1 MIYTTTEQDS
11 RDAACMLFKAVQW
24 DNISRD
30 GTESE
35 IDGTSLFEVLPRA
48 LVTPFPHDPGGRLL
62 ELGMRAHEIVLAM
75 HDQDTDSETRVGVY
89 MQAIE
94 LRKRE
99 LAGWL
104 AVRTPEYPEGD
115 LLGAARVAVTLGGL
129 LCEVSL
135 LTLDKSFMSTG
146 GKYLQD
152 ALVYTDRVNR
162 VEYTGTKKNV
172 ARIRAAAHENLEAC
186 RMAIAQF

>member
-1 MIYTTTEQDS
+1 MSYDFTYSPLISKCSKVVGHTLIFFCPLRLNMIYTTTEQDS

-35 IDGTSLFEVLPRA
+35 VDGMSLFEVLPRA

-62 ELGMRAHEIVLAM
+62 EMGMRAHEIVLAM

-89 MQAIE
+89 MQAME

-115 LLGAARVAVTLGGL
+115 LLGAARVP
-129 LCEVSL
+129 
-135 LTLDKSFMSTG
+135 
-146 GKYLQD
+146 
-152 ALVYTDRVNR
+152 R
-162 VEYTGTKKNV
+162 
-172 ARIRAAAHENLEAC
+172 RAMDLP
-186 RMAIAQF
+186 RSR